1 MKIENDAFLNK
12 THFMTQKRIA
22 VFCGSGTGKKLIYT
36 SGAKRLAKAL
46 YDHKIDL
53 VYGGGNIGLMGVIA
67 DEMMALGSQVT
78 GIIPQKLMEKEVGH
92 RNITELHVVESM
104 HDRKAL
110 MASLSDGFI
119 AMPGGIGTLE
129 EIIEVFTWQQIGYH
143 DKPCGL
149 LNVDGFYDPL
159 VRFIGQMVTE
169 GFLSQKQMDRL
180 IVEQDPERLLIKMFP

>member
-1 MKIENDAFLNK
+1 
-12 THFMTQKRIA
+12 MTQKHIA

-36 SGAKRLAKAL
+36 AEAKRLAKAL
-46 YDHKIDL
+46 HNRQLDL

-67 DEMMALGSQVT
+67 DEMMALGSQAT

-149 LNVDGFYDPL
+149 LNVNGFYDPL
-159 VRFIGQMVTE
+159 VHFIGHMVSE

-180 IVEQDPERLLIKMFP
+180 IVEQDPEKLLTKMFPGSQII